1 MPRHNTRRPAAILP
15 ARPPAPEPEPSRQ
28 LAPLGACRTDRPS
41 AGLPPVSADAAA
53 ASAATGALAAIAT
66 AAAQE
71 AAVAAVARA
80 AADADAA
87 AQAAASA
94 AAAAAS
100 TAAVALPLCRTV
112 APPAKTTDLER
123 KSLEL
128 HGRLIHHSKMPL
140 AMAPGRSVR
149 PKSSG
154 AGFALRNAW
163 RPARSP
169 EQFLLR
175 VGLPV
180 CGRRCS
186 LLLRHSGDGL
196 RRLRDEARI
205 GGS

>member
-1 MPRHNTRRPAAILP
+1 MPMLP
-15 ARPPAPEPEPSRQ
+15 
-28 LAPLGACRTDRPS
+28 LKL
-41 AGLPPVSADAAA
+41 LPP
-53 ASAATGALAAIAT
+53 L
-66 AAAQE
+66 
-71 AAVAAVARA
+71 
-80 AADADAA
+80 
-87 AQAAASA
+87 
-94 AAAAAS
+94 
-100 TAAVALPLCRTV
+100 LPL
-112 APPAKTTDLER
+112 PPLLLLSLYRSVEPWLLRLPSYPDLLSTHEAKTTDLER